1 MRTPALHRTLA
12 ALAAG
17 ALVLGLAACG
27 DDDDDAADTGD
38 DTEEVTSTTAPADEG
53 GGETEEGA
61 TIVAADN
68 LFQDGTLTVAA
79 GTEVALDNTG
89 SNPHT
94 VTSDDPDLFDTGTV
108 SGGAQGEFVAPSE
121 PGTYAFHCD
130 IHPAAMTGTLT
141 VT

>member
-1 MRTPALHRTLA
+1 MRTRALHRTLA

-38 DTEEVTSTTAPADEG
+38 DTEEVTTTSTAAEEG
-53 GGETEEGA
+53 GGTEEGA

-68 LFQDGTLTVAA
+68 LYQDGTLTVAA
-79 GTEVALDNTG
+79 GATVTLDNAG
-89 SNPHT
+89 SNGHT
-94 VTSDDPDLFDTGTV
+94 VTSDDPGVFDTGTV
-108 SGGAQGEFVAPSE
+108 SGGAEGEFVAPSE
-121 PGTYAFHCD
+121 PGSYAFHCD